1 MFMEINVNSSD
12 KHLIRAYITGN
23 DQAFK
28 FLMNRHKDRIYT
40 SIYLFVNDMSLAND
54 IFQDVFIKIINT
66 FRSGNY
72 NEEGKFVQWALRIA
86 RNMCVDTYRKQK
98 RNKTVSPT
106 DDFDIFDVIPDG
118 SSNREN
124 TLIKTQMQQKVHQ
137 IINTLPKEQKE
148 VIMLRHFAELS
159 FKEIAELTNGRINT
173 ALGRMRYALINLRK
187 VIDEHKISMY

>member
-1 MFMEINVNSSD
+1 MEINVNSAD
-12 KHLIRAYITGN
+12 KQLIRAYITGN

-72 NEEGKFVQWALRIA
+72 NEEGKFIQWALRIA
-86 RNMCVDTYRKQK
+86 RNMCVDNYRKRK

-118 SSNREN
+118 SSNTEN
-124 TLIKTQMQQKVHQ
+124 TMIRTQMQQKVHK

-159 FKEIAELTNGRINT
+159 FKEIAELTNVSINT

-187 VIDEHKISMY
+187 VIDEHKISLY

>member
-1 MFMEINVNSSD
+1 MEINVNSSD

-72 NEEGKFVQWALRIA
+72 NEEGKFIQWALRIA

-106 DDFDIFDVIPDG
+106 DDFDIFDVIPDN
-118 SSNREN
+118 SSNKEN
-124 TLIKTQMQQKVHQ
+124 TLIKTQMQRKVHQ

-159 FKEIAELTNGRINT
+159 FKEIAELTNVSINT

-187 VIDEHKISMY
+187 VIEEHKISIY